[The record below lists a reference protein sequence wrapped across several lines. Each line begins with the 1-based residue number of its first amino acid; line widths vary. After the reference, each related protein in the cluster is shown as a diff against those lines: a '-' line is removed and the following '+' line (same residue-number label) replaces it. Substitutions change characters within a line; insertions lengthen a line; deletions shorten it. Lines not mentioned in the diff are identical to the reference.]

1 MKTIIAASAT
11 GRRALHQPKRKFA
24 HHPRPSHQRTGQP
37 MSTKETKGEVVFTS
51 MCLVMLLAFVAYF
64 AWYLYTY
71 LFTQNPL
78 V

>member
-11 GRRALHQPKRKFA
+11 RRHLHQPKRVA
-24 HHPRPSHQRTGQP
+24 RHPRPSHQRMGEP
-37 MSTKETKGEVVFTS
+37 MRTKETKGEVIFTS
-51 MCLVMLLAFVAYF
+51 MCLVILLASIAYF

>member
-11 GRRALHQPKRKFA
+11 RRHLHQSKRMA
-24 HHPRPSHQRTGQP
+24 HHPRPSHQRTSEP
-37 MSTKETKGEVVFTS
+37 MRKKETKGEVIFTS
-51 MCLVMLLAFVAYF
+51 MCLVILLASIAYF

-71 LFTQNPL
+71 LFTQNSL